1 MNDKKA
7 ASSSGKQL
15 TTRDKAVESHEP
27 ADDIDT
33 LRSKAARY
41 RAALES
47 IRDQK
52 FEQTN
57 SPRLTDQLWHFVRW
71 SKATARDALATPGDK
86 DEE

>member
-7 ASSSGKQL
+7 ASPSGKQL
-15 TTRDKAVESHEP
+15 TTRENAPGSGESS
-27 ADDIDT
+27 DDIET
-33 LRSKAARY
+33 LRIKAARY

-52 FEQTN
+52 FERAN

-71 SKATARDALATPGDK
+71 SKAKAREALEAP
-86 DEE
+86 DEKEEK

>member
-7 ASSSGKQL
+7 ASPSGKQL
-15 TTRDKAVESHEP
+15 ITRENAAESREST
-27 ADDIDT
+27 DDLDT
-33 LRSKAARY
+33 LRIKAARY

-52 FEQTN
+52 FEQAN

-71 SKATARDALATPGDK
+71 SKATARDALQTPAKKDK
-86 DEE
+86 K

>member
-1 MNDKKA
+1 MSDKKA
-7 ASSSGKQL
+7 ASPSGKQL
-15 TTRDKAVESHEP
+15 TTRENAAGSQEST
-27 ADDIDT
+27 DDIDT

-52 FEQTN
+52 FEHTN

-71 SKATARDALATPGDK
+71 SKAMAREALETPGEKDK
-86 DEE
+86 K

>member
-1 MNDKKA
+1 MNEKKA
-7 ASSSGKQL
+7 ASPSGKQL
-15 TTRDKAVESHEP
+15 TTRENAAGSRELT
-27 ADDIDT
+27 DDIDT
-33 LRSKAARY
+33 LRVEAARY

-71 SKATARDALATPGDK
+71 SKAIARDALATPGDK
-86 DEE
+86 DEG